1 MGTPLDKVLRM
12 TLVYNKHLIVINVY
26 MNFSKKSD
34 LNIIAQPNFV
44 KDITNNLLL
53 YSHVG
58 LCLIS
63 VNMTVQNINIGT
75 YMKSGTK
82 LSWTDCR
89 YQIIFL

>member
-1 MGTPLDKVLRM
+1 MGTPIDKVFRM
-12 TLVYNKHLIVINVY
+12 TLTYTKLLIVINVY
-26 MNFSKKSD
+26 MDYSEKTD

-75 YMKSGTK
+75 
-82 LSWTDCR
+82 
-89 YQIIFL
+89 